1 MTPLRLLLIEDSVD
15 DAELVV
21 RELSRAGYSVSVRR
35 VETPDALAAAL
46 NHRWD
51 VAVAD
56 YSMPQFSGTA
66 ALALLREYNADVP
79 FIFVSGTI
87 SEDAVVT
94 AMQNG
99 AQNFI
104 RKTDLARLPGIVDR
118 HVRDVA
124 MRVAR
129 PQAASQLAHLA
140 VHDALT
146 DLPNPVLLHDRLRQ
160 GILAAQRAHEALA
173 VIVLAV
179 GGLDAITEEAGAG
192 LGDRVIQELASRL
205 RGILREGD
213 TVARLGDDRFGL
225 MLPGTPSVGA
235 VVAARKIVDGLS
247 RPFVLD
253 GHTFTLSATLGV
265 ASAGEQ
271 GTNPD
276 DLLHK
281 AGLALDMAT
290 AEQSP
295 FAVYAPHRHLAAS
308 QRSSLTAELREGIE
322 QAQFSLD
329 YQPIVHV
336 HTGRVLCVEALA
348 RWNHPSRGK
357 LLPSQFIELAET
369 SWLIEPL
376 TMVLLDRAIAE
387 WASRDRIPWV
397 SVAVNLS
404 PKCLRDQDLP
414 DRIGDLLRLHGAP
427 ASSLVLEITD
437 NALLLDTPR
446 ATTCL
451 SRLKDMG
458 IKLAVDAFGSSTS
471 PAGYVRRL
479 PIDRVKIGRPL
490 VSALEHG
497 DESLLQSALD
507 LLRGRSLFMVAVG
520 VESDTGF
527 ERVRE
532 LGCEAAQGQFIATPA
547 PLGDSRRWVARRNAA
562 ASL

>member
-66 ALALLREYNADVP
+66 ALTLLREYNADVP

-104 RKTDLARLPGIVDR
+104 RKTDLARLPAIVDR
-118 HVRDVA
+118 HVREA
-124 MRVAR
+124 ATRVAR
-129 PQAASQLAHLA
+129 PQAASQLVHLA

-146 DLPNPVLLHDRLRQ
+146 DLPNRVLLHDRLRQ

-179 GGLDAITEEAGAG
+179 GGLDVITEEAGSG

-213 TVARLGDDRFGL
+213 TVARLGDHRFAM
-225 MLPGTPSVGA
+225 MLPGTHSDGA

-253 GHTFTLSATLGV
+253 GHTLSLSATLGV
-265 ASAGEQ
+265 ASASEQ

-281 AGLALDMAT
+281 AGLALDVAT
-290 AEQSP
+290 AERTP
-295 FAVYAPHRHLAAS
+295 FAVYAPHRHDAAS
-308 QRSSLTAELREGIE
+308 QHSSLTAELREGIE

-329 YQPIVHV
+329 YQPIVHG

-387 WASRDRIPWV
+387 WASRDPIPWV

-458 IKLAVDAFGSSTS
+458 IKLAVDGFGSSTS

-497 DESLLQSALD
+497 DESLVQSALD
-507 LLRGRSLFMVAVG
+507 LVRGRSLFMVAVG
-520 VESDTGF
+520 IESAEGF
-527 ERVRE
+527 ERVRD
-532 LGCEAAQGQFIATPA
+532 LGCEAAQGQFIAPPA
-547 PLGDSRRWVARRNAA
+547 PLADSRRWVARRNAA